1 MAERLKRG
9 LDVAPEYFDE
19 STVYFSDIVS
29 FTTLASESSPMQIVN
44 LLNDLYSMFD
54 DVIAKFDA
62 YKVRKAYMYI
72 HSDTSYGGKIGVLLS
87 GTDLMFLGGNDWWR
101 VHVRQRYTGA
111 KRRETRGRD
120 RHDGFESA
128 RQCRQV

>member
-1 MAERLKRG
+1 MADRLKRG

-29 FTTLASESSPMQIVN
+29 FTTLASESSPMQIVD

-62 YKVRKAYMYI
+62 YKVSEAYM
-72 HSDTSYGGKIGVLLS
+72 LL
-87 GTDLMFLGGNDWWR
+87 
-101 VHVRQRYTGA
+101 HVW
-111 KRRETRGRD
+111 
-120 RHDGFESA
+120 
-128 RQCRQV
+128 